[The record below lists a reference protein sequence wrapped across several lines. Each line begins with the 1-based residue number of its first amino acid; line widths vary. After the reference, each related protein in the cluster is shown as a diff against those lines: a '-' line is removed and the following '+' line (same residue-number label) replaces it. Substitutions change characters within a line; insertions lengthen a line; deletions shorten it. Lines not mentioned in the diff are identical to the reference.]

1 MERNDSMTLSVSDE
15 MYKYMNTS
23 GEKPIII
30 RSAPE
35 HIKNEAKEIN
45 KLALKYTG
53 SEHYIIEE

>member
-1 MERNDSMTLSVSDE
+1 MTLSVSDE

-35 HIKNEAKEIN
+35 HIKTEAKEIN